1 MAPIISVVGT
11 EPPNTPKHP
20 LQCAQFGMPRQRR
33 GPMPMSKYKGILLA
47 VTTAGMSQS
56 ELAASLHVS

>member
-1 MAPIISVVGT
+1 
-11 EPPNTPKHP
+11 
-20 LQCAQFGMPRQRR
+20 
-33 GPMPMSKYKGILLA
+33 MPMSKYKGILLA